1 MGLVHIK
8 YQLYKGV
15 FMKGAIIGDVVGSIY
30 EFNNILDYNFPLLT
44 EDSTYTDDTI
54 CTVAIADALINR
66 KPYSQTL
73 KEWCRKYP
81 NPMGGYGNLF
91 QDWINS
97 DNPNYH
103 TNSYGNGAL
112 MRVSSLGLID
122 VTPQMAM
129 FNAKFATECSHNHKI
144 TLTYVSSYIMILR
157 RLRLFHKKESVTE
170 TLNDSLGK
178 LWRED
183 LPEKGTFTETVMDTL
198 PLAADLFLKSQ
209 SFEDSL
215 RLAVSYGGDSDTL
228 AAIVCG
234 MSEAYYGVPDE
245 LWLDVKARLPKD
257 MLSIVDQF
265 YSSKGE

>member
-1 MGLVHIK
+1 
-8 YQLYKGV
+8 
-15 FMKGAIIGDVVGSIY
+15 MKGAIIGDVVGSIY

-170 TLNDSLGK
+170 T
-178 LWRED
+178 
-183 LPEKGTFTETVMDTL
+183 VMDTL

-234 MSEAYYGVPDE
+234 MSEAYYGVPEE

-257 MLSIVDQF
+257 MLNIVDQF
-265 YSSKGE
+265 YSIKGE